1 MDHGLGEMM
10 KNRMGIKKILA
21 AGLVACLSHTASG
34 AGPATPAGEAGLKM
48 LERQSGMV
56 TGNEKQVLKTI
67 ESISSLI
74 EQSSASK
81 HIEASGNRALLETRN
96 QAREMLLQAYMTYME
111 GDFPQ
116 ALRLLREASNKM
128 SEAARLSVQEKSKE
142 GQEFDNQ
149 MASVDA
155 LLMAQRRIV
164 KEKNGDPKEIETGN
178 RIEALMREAGA
189 LASAGKIAEGRE
201 ILDRAYVLVRTD
213 IQGLRGGE
221 TLVRTHAGASTV
233 PRPASGEKSKQRQD
247 FDNRMASVEA
257 LLMAQR
263 RIVEEKKG
271 GAKEK
276 EAGDRI
282 EALMRESAALAEAGK
297 LDQGRVV
304 LDRAYVMVKKDIQ
317 GLRGG
322 ETLVRTLNFASKEEE
337 YRYEIDRNDTHTMLI
352 DLLLKE
358 KRQSVAGLD
367 EMVSNR
373 IKQAMLLRAMAEAFA
388 AQGDF
393 ESGIKKLEES
403 THEIVHAIRA
413 AGVFIPG

>member
-1 MDHGLGEMM
+1 M
-10 KNRMGIKKILA
+10 KNRMTNIKILA
-21 AGLVACLSHTASG
+21 AAFAACLSQTAFG
-34 AGPATPAGEAGLKM
+34 AAPAPAPAGEAGLKM

-81 HIEASGNRALLETRN
+81 HIEASGNRALLEIRN

-142 GQEFDNQ
+142 SQEFDNQ
-149 MASVDA
+149 LASVDA

-178 RIEALMREAGA
+178 RVEALMREASA
-189 LASAGKIAEGRE
+189 LAAEGKLAEGRG
-201 ILDRAYVLVRTD
+201 ILDRAYALVKTD

-221 TLVRTHAGASTV
+221 TLVKTHAGGSAVTQA
-233 PRPASGEKSKQRQD
+233 ASGGKSKQRQD
-247 FDNRMASVEA
+247 FDNRMASVDA

-271 GAKEK
+271 GAKETQV
-276 EAGDRI
+276 GDRI
-282 EALMRESAALAEAGK
+282 GAMMVEAEALAAAGK
-297 LDQGRVV
+297 LEQGREV

-322 ETLVRTLNFASKEEE
+322 ETLVRSLNFASKEEE
-337 YRYEIDRNDTHTMLI
+337 YRYEIDRNDTHTMLV

-358 KRQSVAGLD
+358 KRQSVSGLD
-367 EMVSNR
+367 EIVSSR